1 MGRIHPETQLPM
13 AARFAEADLDRLE
26 SWLLEPERGEDAL
39 TPDGLQGLL
48 CAVVS
53 APAPIAPEAWMA
65 AALGEDPHFASDD
78 ERARVTRL
86 LHAFRD
92 DVAEQLNGGEHL
104 DLVLYGDDASEDQEA
119 SLASWCEGYLI
130 GVELSDPPWDERA
143 SEEELDEMLMPFVI
157 LSGRAREA
165 AFEAGEAW
173 VAPDEE
179 RRMMD
184 AARGSLIDAIL
195 DNRAY
200 WFEASIPDPIR
211 RDAPKVGRNDPC
223 PCGSGKKFKHCH
235 GREA

>member
-1 MGRIHPETQLPM
+1 MEWM
-13 AARFAEADLDRLE
+13 AARFSEADLDRLE
-26 SWLLEPERGEDAL
+26 AWLLEPARGEDAL
-39 TPDGLQGLL
+39 MPDGLQGLL

-53 APAPIAPEAWMA
+53 APQPVAPGVWLP
-65 AALGEDPHFASDD
+65 AALGENPAFASDE
-78 ERARVTRL
+78 ERERITAL
-86 LHAFRD
+86 LLGFRD

-119 SLASWCEGYLI
+119 SLAAWCEGYLI
-130 GVELSDPPWDERA
+130 GVELADPPWHERA

-179 RRMMD
+179 QRMMD
-184 AARGSLIDAIL
+184 EAREALVDVIL

-211 RDAPKVGRNDPC
+211 RDAPKVGRNEPC
-223 PCGSGKKFKHCH
+223 PCGSGKKYKHCH
-235 GREA
+235 GREP

>member
-1 MGRIHPETQLPM
+1 VPPAVWLP
-13 AARFAEADLDRLE
+13 
-26 SWLLEPERGEDAL
+26 
-39 TPDGLQGLL
+39 
-48 CAVVS
+48 
-53 APAPIAPEAWMA
+53 
-65 AALGEDPHFASDD
+65 AALGENPGFASDE
-78 ERARVTRL
+78 ERERITAL
-86 LHAFRD
+86 LLGFRD
-92 DVAEQLNGGEHL
+92 DVAEQLNGGEHF

-130 GVELSDPPWDERA
+130 GVELARPPWHERA

-179 RRMMD
+179 RQMVD
-184 AARGSLIDAIL
+184 EAREALVDVIL

-211 RDAPKVGRNDPC
+211 REAPKVGRNEPC
-223 PCGSGKKFKHCH
+223 PCGSGKKYKHCH
-235 GREA
+235 GREP